1 MSRIRGLD
9 ARTAGDAVKLLVFV
23 VVTTLA
29 TAMLA
34 VTIGDISFG
43 ERTDYKAVFSDV
55 TGLTKGDDVR
65 IAGVRVGSVKD
76 IAVHDRDKAIV
87 TFSVDADA
95 SLNQGTNATIRY
107 RNLVGQRYVALTQG
121 IGSGAP
127 LNAGDTI
134 PIDRTHPALDLTVL
148 FNGFKPLFAALSP
161 DDINRLSYEIIR
173 VFQGEGGTVDSLLS
187 STASVTTE
195 LADRDKVIGELIVNL
210 NDVLET
216 LGSRDQQLSDL
227 IVRLQ
232 QFVSGLTSDRDA
244 ILGSLDDISGLAA
257 QTAGLLRD
265 ARPALATD
273 IDRLRR
279 VVSTLDRHRADI
291 DNALQIL
298 PIKLAKIGRTASY
311 GSWFNFY
318 LCNFKGR
325 VKVPGAGGQELVI
338 PIDYNTNAARCD
350 LG

>member
-87 TFSVDADA
+87 TFSVDGDA

>member
-1 MSRIRGLD
+1 VSRIRGLD
-9 ARTAGDAVKLLVFV
+9 RRTAGDAVKLLIFI

-29 TAMLA
+29 TGVLA
-34 VTIGDISFG
+34 VTIGNISFG
-43 ERTDYKAVFSDV
+43 KTVDYKALFTDV
-55 TGLTKGDDVR
+55 TGLSKGDDVR
-65 IAGVRVGSVKD
+65 IAGVRVGSVEG
-76 IAVHDRDKAIV
+76 IGIHDRDQALV
-87 TFSVDADA
+87 TFSVDAD
-95 SLNQGTNATIRY
+95 SQLNQRTNATIRY
-107 RNLVGQRYVALTQG
+107 RNLVGQRYIALTQG
-121 IGSGAP
+121 VGGAAP
-127 LNAGDTI
+127 LAAGDTI
-134 PIDRTHPALDLTVL
+134 PIERTHPALDLTVL

-161 DDINRLSYEIIR
+161 ADVNRLSFEIIQ

-187 STASVTTE
+187 STASVTTT
-195 LADRDKVIGELIVNL
+195 LANRDKVIGELITNL

-232 QFVSGLTSDRDA
+232 QFVSGLKTDRNA
-244 ILGSLDDISGLAA
+244 ILGSLNDITGLAD
-257 QTAGLLRD
+257 QTSSLLRD

-273 IDRLRR
+273 IDRLRQ
-279 VVSTLDRHRADI
+279 VVATLDRHRDEI
-291 DNALQIL
+291 ENSLQIL

-325 VKVPGAGGQELVI
+325 VKVPGAGGQQLVI
-338 PIDYNTNAARCD
+338 PIDFNTDAARCD